1 MFRKFAAVLAL
12 SICAAP
18 SLAQAQT
25 MTNLLHAAPEGADIT
40 LQLTDGTVLGQ
51 SANDGSHWYK
61 LTPDINGSYQKGTWS
76 RLANLA
82 SGYQPYAMAEAVL
95 ADGRVIIEGGEYNPG
110 SVFSLTNLGA
120 IYDPLADT
128 WTPVDPPRHY
138 PYIGDSSSLVLPDGR
153 YLLSDK
159 LNEQMAVLNPK
170 TMKWKNLPSVGK
182 NDFNSEE
189 TWTLMPDGTVLVEDV
204 KDGPKTESYDP
215 ATGNWTQLADIPVKL
230 NSPKCCKVI
239 DFGNG
244 KKYHPPGE
252 IGPAILMP
260 DGSVFALGSIPK
272 GQTTAHTATY
282 RNGVWTQGPDIPNR
296 DDIGDS
302 FASLL
307 PNGRVLF
314 EGLSGK
320 LYEYD
325 PTTAHI
331 TITSFNAAGNSTMVL
346 PSGEILIGG
355 QAVYASPGTPDP
367 SWAPA
372 ITNCPTS
379 LTRGTSFQIAGK
391 QFNGLSQANSFGDEL
406 QTFTNYP
413 LVRITNTAT
422 GHVFYARTHDHSSMG
437 VATGNATITT
447 QVDVPG
453 SMETGAGTLVVVAN
467 GIASTPVN
475 VTVN

>member
-1 MFRKFAAVLAL
+1 MFRKFAALLVL
-12 SICAAP
+12 SVCAAP
-18 SLAQAQT
+18 GLVQAQT

-76 RLANLA
+76 RMADLP
-82 SGYQPYAMAEAVL
+82 SGYQPYAMASAVL
-95 ADGRVIIEGGEYNPG
+95 ADGRVIIEGGEYDPG

-120 IYDPLADT
+120 IYDPLANT
-128 WTPVDPPRHY
+128 WTSVDPPRKF

-159 LNEQMAVLNPK
+159 LNENMAVLNPK
-170 TMKWKNLPSVGK
+170 TMKLKNLPSVGK

-204 KDGPKTESYDP
+204 KAAPKVESYDP
-215 ATGNWTQLADIPVKL
+215 ATGNWTQLAETPVKL
-230 NSPKCCKVI
+230 NGPKCCRVI
-239 DFGNG
+239 TFGNG

-260 DGSVFALGSIPK
+260 DGSVFATGAIPK
-272 GQTTAHTATY
+272 NETTAHTAIY
-282 RNGVWTQGPDIPNR
+282 RNGTWTQGPDIPNR
-296 DDIGDS
+296 DDAGDN

-307 PNGRVLF
+307 PNGHVLF
-314 EGLSGK
+314 QGISGK
-320 LYEYD
+320 LYEFD
-325 PTTAHI
+325 GVSHI
-331 TITSFNAAGNSTMVL
+331 TSTTFNAAGNSLMVL
-346 PSGEILIGG
+346 PTGEILIGG
-355 QAVYASPGTPDP
+355 QAVYASPGSPNP
-367 SWAPA
+367 AWAPS
-372 ITNCPTS
+372 ITNCPS
-379 LTRGTSFQIAGK
+379 SVTRGTSFQIAGK

-413 LVRITNTAT
+413 LVRITNTAS

-447 QVDVPG
+447 EVDVPSG
-453 SMETGAGTLVVVAN
+453 METGASTLVVVAN

>member
-1 MFRKFAAVLAL
+1 MYRSFAAALAL
-12 SICAAP
+12 SVFAMP
-18 SLAQAQT
+18 GLGQAQT

-40 LQLTDGTVLGQ
+40 FQMTDGTIMAQ
-51 SANDGSHWYK
+51 SSSNGTHWFK
-61 LTPDINGSYQKGTWS
+61 LTPDVNGSYQKGSWS
-76 RLANLA
+76 RMADLPA
-82 SGYQPYAMAEAVL
+82 GYQPYAFAAAVL
-95 ADGRVIIEGGEYNPG
+95 ADGRLIIEGGEYNPG
-110 SVFSLTNLGA
+110 STFSLTNLGA
-120 IYDPLADT
+120 IYDPIANT
-128 WTPVDPPRHY
+128 WTPVKAPKHY

-159 LNEQMAVLNPK
+159 LNENMAALDPK
-170 TMKWKNLPSVGK
+170 TMKWTNLPSVGK

-189 TWTLMPDGTVLVEDV
+189 TWTLLPNGTVLVEDV
-204 KDGPKTESYDP
+204 KDGPKTENYDP
-215 ATGNWTQLADIPVKL
+215 ATGNWTSAGSTPEKL

-252 IGPAILMP
+252 IGPALLMP

-272 GQTTAHTATY
+272 NETTAHTAIF
-282 RNGVWTQGPDIPNR
+282 RNGTWTSGPDIPRN

-307 PNGRVLF
+307 PNGHALF
-314 EGLSGK
+314 EGLSGQ

-325 PTTAHI
+325 GTNII
-331 TITSFNAAGNSTMVL
+331 TTSFNAAGNSTMVL
-346 PSGEILIGG
+346 PTGEILIGG
-355 QAVYASPGTPDP
+355 QAVYASPGNPNP

-372 ITNCPTS
+372 ITNCPSTI
-379 LTRGTSFQIAGK
+379 THGTSFQIGGT

-413 LVRITNTAT
+413 LVRITNNAT
-422 GHVFYARTHDHSSMG
+422 SHVTYARTHDHSSMG
-437 VATGNATITT
+437 VATGSLTVTT
-447 QVDVPG
+447 QVDVPSG
-453 SMETGAGTLVVVAN
+453 IETGASSLVVVAN
-467 GIASTPVN
+467 GIASAPVN

>member
-1 MFRKFAAVLAL
+1 MFRKFAALLAL
-12 SICAAP
+12 SVCAAP
-18 SLAQAQT
+18 GLAQAQT

-51 SANDGSHWYK
+51 SANDGSHWFK

-76 RLANLA
+76 RLADLP
-82 SGYQPYAMAEAVL
+82 SGYQPYAMASAVL

-120 IYDPLADT
+120 IYDPLANT
-128 WTPVDPPRHY
+128 WTSVDAPRKF

-159 LNEQMAVLNPK
+159 LNENMAVLDPK

-204 KDGPKTESYDP
+204 KTAPKVESYDP
-215 ATGNWTQLADIPVKL
+215 ATGNWTQLGETPQKL

-239 DFGNG
+239 NFGNG

-260 DGSVFALGSIPK
+260 DGSVFAMGAIPK
-272 GQTTAHTATY
+272 NQTTAHTAIY
-282 RNGVWTQGPDIPNR
+282 RDGVWTKGPDIPNR
-296 DDIGDS
+296 DDSGDN

-307 PNGRVLF
+307 PNGHVLF
-314 EGLSGK
+314 QGISGR
-320 LYEYD
+320 LYEFD
-325 PTTAHI
+325 GASHI
-331 TITSFNAAGNSTMVL
+331 TSTTFNAAGNSLMVL
-346 PSGEILIGG
+346 PTGEILIGG
-355 QAVYASPGTPDP
+355 QAVYASPGSPNP
-367 SWAPA
+367 AWAPS
-372 ITNCPTS
+372 ITNCPS
-379 LTRGTSFQIAGK
+379 SVTRGTSFQIAGK

-413 LVRITNTAT
+413 LVRITNTGS

-447 QVDVPG
+447 QVDVPSG
-453 SMETGAGTLVVVAN
+453 METGAGTLVVVAN